1 MRNDTV
7 LFALTVEE
15 NHACKYPVHNLLAQR
30 RSSRAFSSR
39 PVAMETLGSLLEAAR
54 WAPSSMNEQPWS
66 FIVATQQNK
75 AEFDRL
81 LGCLLE
87 FNIRWAQ
94 HAPMLV
100 MALARTTFTANSE
113 PNRHAFYD
121 VGQAVANLT
130 FQAIA
135 CGLTVCQMAGFDVH
149 KARHTFA
156 IPPHQEPMIVA
167 AIGYRGSPESLPEKL
182 RQKELTPQ
190 KRRSLDEFVFESEFG
205 QPASWTQTRS

>member
-1 MRNDTV
+1 MSNETV
-7 LFALTVEE
+7 LPPDVAEE
-15 NHACKYPVHNLLAQR
+15 MSTPRYPLHPLLAQR
-30 RSSRAFSSR
+30 RSLRAFSSR
-39 PVAMETLGSLLEAAR
+39 RVDSETLVSLLEAAR

-167 AIGYRGSPESLPEKL
+167 AIGYRGSPESLP
-182 RQKELTPQ
+182 
-190 KRRSLDEFVFESEFG
+190 
-205 QPASWTQTRS
+205 